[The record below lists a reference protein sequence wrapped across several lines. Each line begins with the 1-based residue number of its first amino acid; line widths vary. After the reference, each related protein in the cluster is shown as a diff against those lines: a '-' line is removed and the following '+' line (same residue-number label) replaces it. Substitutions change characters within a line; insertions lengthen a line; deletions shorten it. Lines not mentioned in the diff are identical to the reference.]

1 MGQEAA
7 THAMQVFLEM
17 DGRDECAVD
26 VGADD
31 TVADLYA
38 HAAAELQAD
47 DDAEL
52 WVREDDGGLRR
63 LKDRDETVKDV
74 GLVDGT
80 TVHVRLGQRA
90 QARIH
95 LQDRH
100 GIVGDHRVHMVELL
114 RGSRG
119 EADLER
125 LRLLLQA
132 GVMDELRAEENPLL
146 SLCEHGWCAG
156 VQVCLDEG
164 LNPARCFNKRC
175 EAPMLLAAS
184 KGYTDVVSCLVEHV
198 GPDDARLLVSQSS
211 PHQNTPLLAAAE
223 RGYLDCVRVLLRCG
237 ADKNAKTFGRTAA
250 MTAAYNKHA
259 AVMAELLS
267 PDVVTRVDGYSRTV
281 LALCLQPPRGVPRT
295 MPPRGVPRTM
305 PPHAS
310 ATLAC
315 VEAAIAVAGASGA
328 PPTTE
333 LVNKADAAKRTPLM
347 LAATYGSADAMR
359 LLLAAGARVD
369 CADNRGDTVVAA
381 VCEATARG
389 HDFDFAAQVLDQLLE
404 AGADPD
410 TADCE
415 GDSPLALL
423 CRALPRKQS
432 NAEPLVARLV
442 QAGVDCAKRNHQGET
457 PLMQAARAG
466 FVRAARMLLDSGR
479 ADVHASSSLRQT
491 ALSIATACD
500 CPSIA
505 DMVAEELFDKKP
517 EGPESQTS

>member
-164 LNPARCFNKRC
+164 LNPTMCFNKRTKS
-175 EAPMLLAAS
+175 PMFFAAA
-184 KGYTDVVSCLVEHV
+184 GGHTDVVRCVAEHV
-198 GPDDARLLVSQSS
+198 GPDGARMLANIGGHAIDAMDTSLL
-211 PHQNTPLLAAAE
+211 TPLMAAAQH
-223 RGYLDCVRVLLRCG
+223 GHLGCVRVLLRCG
-237 ADKNAKTFGRTAA
+237 ADKNARQAGRTAA

-267 PDVVTRVDGYSRTV
+267 PDIVTQEDDTGRTV
-281 LALCLQPPRGVPRT
+281 LTLCLQPPRGFGAFATVRRT
-295 MPPRGVPRTM
+295 RPSRACRGCDCGGGCLGCAAGHRACEQSGTRLPHAAACGGVRLGSRRAAAARGGRARRLCRQQRRYRRRRGVLGGRPWRPPEPRGPSSRRGRSPR
-305 PPHAS
+305 
-310 ATLAC
+310 C
-315 VEAAIAVAGASGA
+315 AVGGGRRSRHHE
-328 PPTTE
+328 PQ
-333 LVNKADAAKRTPLM
+333 LR
-347 LAATYGSADAMR
+347 
-359 LLLAAGARVD
+359 LAAGPSVPRAPKEAERSGAAGGESRAGRRRLRTLVI
-369 CADNRGDTVVAA
+369 ALALRANHQVAA
-381 VCEATARG
+381 
-389 HDFDFAAQVLDQLLE
+389 
-404 AGADPD
+404 
-410 TADCE
+410 
-415 GDSPLALL
+415 
-423 CRALPRKQS
+423 
-432 NAEPLVARLV
+432 
-442 QAGVDCAKRNHQGET
+442 

-466 FVRAARMLLDSGR
+466 FVQD
-479 ADVHASSSLRQT
+479 
-491 ALSIATACD
+491 
-500 CPSIA
+500 
-505 DMVAEELFDKKP
+505 
-517 EGPESQTS
+517 